1 MNTFTTPLPSNRQF
15 QSAVGEKLIPA
26 TLASIR
32 EILAMLAAVSVATVI
47 VMLSVWVAG
56 MEVTAILS
64 ASAWGVGLI
73 FLGLAIDNREPKAIL
88 QLLTGISLLV
98 LAWLQNTVSPD
109 YTIVSGVIVATWA
122 AVATFKQL
130 R

>member
-1 MNTFTTPLPSNRQF
+1 MSTFTTPLASKRQF
-15 QSAVGEKLIPA
+15 QSTVGQKLIPA
-26 TLASIR
+26 TVASIR
-32 EILAMLAAVSVATVI
+32 EILAMLGAVITATTI

-73 FLGLAIDNREPKAIL
+73 FLGLAVDNREPKALL

-98 LAWLQNTVSPD
+98 LAWLQSTVSPD
-109 YTIVSGVIVATWA
+109 FTVVSGVIVATWV

>member
-1 MNTFTTPLPSNRQF
+1 
-15 QSAVGEKLIPA
+15 
-26 TLASIR
+26 
-32 EILAMLAAVSVATVI
+32 
-47 VMLSVWVAG
+47 

-109 YTIVSGVIVATWA
+109 YTIFSGVIVASWA